1 MSSRT
6 ARRMGRV
13 DSELLELA
21 EAACNNSDYAPWS
34 HWSRICMELH
44 VWYFVLR
51 SDAKRMAL
59 AVSSLT

>member
-1 MSSRT
+1 MK
-6 ARRMGRV
+6 RV
-13 DSELLELA
+13 DELAELA

-34 HWSRICMELH
+34 HWSRNCINLLH

-59 AVSSLT
+59 VAVSSLTA